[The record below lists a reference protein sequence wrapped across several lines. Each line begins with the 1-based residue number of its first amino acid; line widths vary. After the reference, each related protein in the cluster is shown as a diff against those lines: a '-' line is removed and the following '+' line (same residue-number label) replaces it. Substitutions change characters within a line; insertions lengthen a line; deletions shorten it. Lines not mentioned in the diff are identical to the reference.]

1 MRLYNL
7 TDHPDFTSTAIYI
20 RGGKILPGESISATT
35 VDERIKKRK
44 DVAVDVLPNW
54 YVEWKF
60 PKYKAPIKIEEKII
74 EKTEKIEIKEE
85 KQEKKST
92 RKK

>member
-1 MRLYNL
+1 
-7 TDHPDFTSTAIYI
+7 
-20 RGGKILPGESISATT
+20 
-35 VDERIKKRK
+35 
-44 DVAVDVLPNW
+44 VLPNW

-60 PKYKAPIKIEEKII
+60 PKYRPPIKIEEKII